1 VSLRYLQVPLALPL
15 VAAALDGDAAAVAA
29 AAVAAL
35 AACVGLLLVAGA
47 DAVAGTLPVVQA
59 LSRKA
64 MTASAAPGSRV
75 PERI

>member
-15 VAAALDGDAAAVAA
+15 VAAALDVGAAAVAA

-47 DAVAGTLPVVQA
+47 AAVAGTLPVAQA
-59 LSRKA
+59 LSRKT
-64 MTASAAPGSRV
+64 MTASAAPGSLV
-75 PERI
+75 PERT